1 MTKLYRLI
9 NVQTE
14 EVVAESLDL
23 DGLREVANDIYWQ
36 EDGEDF
42 SEAGYDEIYCA
53 LLGCDY
59 EVEVVNE

>member
-9 NVQTE
+9 DVQTE

-23 DGLREVANDIYWQ
+23 DGLREVVNDIYWQ
-36 EDGEDF
+36 EDEEDF
-42 SEAGYDEIYCA
+42 SGAGYDEIYYA

-59 EVEVVNE
+59 GVEVINE